1 MELTAINKYT
11 QQFERYKIE
20 YLNVF
25 IALLLCTL
33 FFLPINSFWFTLSIS
48 IMFGCL
54 YYLLCETQPQFMMIL
69 EMIIGYQLTRASK
82 WLSGP
87 FKSDCKPDST
97 FRLNLKDNFNSLIY
111 EDYIKVANKN
121 KRYIYLF
128 PEKFRSNDLIIFRD
142 AFDTDITDYIEP
154 FLGPMQNFHGVPFT
168 PVDFNFKQI
177 KVFRD
182 GEICLS
188 KTFEENEVIT
198 LSS

>member
-1 MELTAINKYT
+1 MENINKYT
-11 QQFERYKIE
+11 QQFVRHKIE
-20 YLNVF
+20 YLKVF

-33 FFLPINSFWFTLSIS
+33 FFLPINSFWFTLSTS

-54 YYLLCETQPQFMMIL
+54 YYLMYETQTQFMMIL
-69 EMIIGYQLTRASK
+69 EIIIRHKITKVSK
-82 WLSGP
+82 WFSGLL
-87 FKSDCKPDST
+87 KSNHRKPDST
-97 FRLNLKDNFNSLIY
+97 FRLNLRDNFNSLIY
-111 EDYIKVANKN
+111 EDHIKVANKN

-142 AFDTDITDYIEP
+142 VFDKDITHHIEP

-168 PVDFNFKQI
+168 PADFNFKQI

-198 LSS
+198 LLS